1 MTRLAG
7 STESGRAA
15 SCRLGHA
22 PTRQNRWE
30 KIMVALATYSYTT
43 EQHERTTELWR
54 RILDT
59 HVTTT
64 YEERRG
70 YQSYLETVTDDHLST
85 LIRTNGQES
94 DDYYPV
100 TITLV
105 SYSDYS
111 GSDLDAA
118 NVRYLRDTE
127 TPGVHFDSGPH
138 GTEYAWV
145 QLGELP
151 TNGDDIDTGI
161 DWLQSLAELMDTIAE
176 YGLISDE
183 SHSAY
188 VNELAEEAWDQ
199 WLGDIVS
206 TAVWELSDGNPDDFQ
221 FTDDEI
227 RELYYG
233 YEDNWWT
240 CETATS
246 VRNENH
252 EDALA
257 HVCDSIVSAWRT
269 SVVDANQ
276 LALY

>member
-1 MTRLAG
+1 
-7 STESGRAA
+7 
-15 SCRLGHA
+15 
-22 PTRQNRWE
+22 
-30 KIMVALATYSYTT
+30 MVALATHTHTT
-43 EQHERTTELWR
+43 EQHERATELWR

-59 HVTTT
+59 HVTSI
-64 YEERRG
+64 YEERRD
-70 YQSYLETVTDDHLST
+70 YQSYLETVTDDHLSA
-85 LIRTNGQES
+85 LISSNGQET

-100 TITLV
+100 TITLA
-105 SYSDYS
+105 SYSDYG

-118 NVRYLRDTE
+118 NVRYLRETE
-127 TPGVHFDSGPH
+127 TPGVHFGSGAH

-161 DWLQSLAELMDTIAE
+161 DWLQSLAALIDTIAE

-188 VNELAEEAWDQ
+188 VDELAEEAWDQ

-206 TAVWELSDGNPDDFQ
+206 TALWELSDGNPDDFQ

-233 YEDNWWT
+233 YEDNWWM

-252 EDALA
+252 DDALA